1 MRKNFLISFFVMTA
15 FGFFSLLF
23 FLMNSPELG
32 RLSKLSN
39 VIRSYSGETINL
51 RLTSSGHWREPA
63 DLNRID
69 PLLIKMLV
77 AYEDKRF
84 WHHHG
89 VDHMR
94 SLGHF
99 SVLQNLESLLWRL
112 DPNDADG
119 KAYVSKSPVN
129 YY

>member
-1 MRKNFLISFFVMTA
+1 MRKTFLISFVLMTA

-23 FLMNSPELG
+23 FLIHSPELG
-32 RLSKLSN
+32 RLSKLSD
-39 VIRSYSGETINL
+39 VIRGDSGEIINL

-69 PLLIKMLV
+69 PLLIEMLV

-89 VDHMR
+89 VDPYAIIR
-94 SLGHF
+94 AFF
-99 SVLQNLESLLWRL
+99 SVAKS
-112 DPNDADG
+112 G
-119 KAYVSKSPVN
+119 KALMIAYGSTP
-129 YY
+129 